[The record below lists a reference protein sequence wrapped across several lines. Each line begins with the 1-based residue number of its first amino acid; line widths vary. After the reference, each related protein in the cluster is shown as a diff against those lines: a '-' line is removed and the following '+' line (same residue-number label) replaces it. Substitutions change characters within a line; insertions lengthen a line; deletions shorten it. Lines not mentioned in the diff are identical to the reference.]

1 MQQARKLFFAPAY
14 DSFSPAHMAIV
25 AISIGHTRTAQG
37 AVSIGGVTE
46 FAYNTKVAQHL
57 KRRLLAAGV
66 EVVVVLERD
75 RLGIHDVVRRAAQA
89 KADVGIELH
98 FNSAADPSANGCET
112 LYATTF
118 SIDLA
123 HDVQVRTR
131 GALALRDRGLVKRA
145 TGNGSTYLVGM
156 EKAGIPAVLVEPF
169 FGSSPRDWSRVHDAH
184 ADVAAGL
191 SAGIGDYLHARHK
204 ISARA
209 VQVLHLPPK

>member
-1 MQQARKLFFAPAY
+1 
-14 DSFSPAHMAIV
+14 MAIV

-37 AVSIGGVTE
+37 AVSISGVTE
-46 FAYNTKVAQHL
+46 FAYNTKVAQIL

-98 FNSAADPSANGCET
+98 FNSAADPAANGTET

-123 HDVQVRTR
+123 HDVQRRMVE
-131 GALALRDRGLVKRA
+131 ALRLRDRGLLKRD

-156 EKAGIPAVLVEPF
+156 EKAGIPAVLGEPF
-169 FGSSPRDWSRVHDAH
+169 FGSSPRDWSRVATAH

-204 ISARA
+204 IGARA
-209 VQVLHLPPK
+209 VQVLHLPPR

>member
-1 MQQARKLFFAPAY
+1 
-14 DSFSPAHMAIV
+14 MAIV

-37 AVSIGGVTE
+37 AVSVGGVSE
-46 FAYNTKVAQHL
+46 FAYNTKVAQYL

-98 FNSAADPSANGCET
+98 FNSAADPAANGCET
-112 LYATTF
+112 LYATTV

-123 HDVQVRTR
+123 HDVQRRMVETLR
-131 GALALRDRGLVKRA
+131 LRDRGLLKRD

-156 EKAGIPAVLVEPF
+156 EKAGIPAVLGEPF
-169 FGSSPRDWSRVHDAH
+169 FGSSPRDWGRVHDAH
-184 ADVAAGL
+184 AEVAAGL
-191 SAGIGDYLHARHK
+191 SAGIGDWLHARHK
-204 ISARA
+204 IGARA